1 MQNDGQLN
9 NNNEQ
14 GLGLIMGN
22 HATWNQPVEYDLDD
36 LLGPEDHHVDT
47 NQRSDDEDRR
57 PESGTPPS
65 KRAKRFSV
73 QQVQELEAMFQVCTH
88 PDPRARRE
96 LGRKVGIEEWQV
108 RFWFQNRR
116 SSTKLKACGN
126 EIRDMQ
132 QENTKLRAENIEL
145 KQLIQNPAC
154 FRCRDPAGADQIAS
168 EKWRLLNE
176 KSRLKDELL
185 RAKAYQGS
193 IIREAERPQ
202 SMSSEHQA
210 SAYTHLVPFTYNSRA
225 NKAALLS
232 HAERALKE
240 FVMLATKGQPMWMPT
255 TDGEVLSDQEYD
267 LHTFPGLLGLCPRG
281 FIVEATRETDKIKGD
296 AVDLVSILTNAA
308 QWSEMFPDIVA
319 YVRSTDVISSSST
332 SSSQDGLIQLMDVE
346 FWVQSPRLLTRNV
359 KFVRF
364 SKKMAERKWAV
375 VDVSDD
381 GNNGDE
387 QESSE
392 TSFADYRLLP
402 SGCLIEDMSGG
413 FCKVTWV
420 VHGEYL
426 EATVPE
432 LFRQFFRSGQ
442 AFGACRWLRSLHRQ
456 CEYMA
461 VLGSSHVPSSS
472 SSSSGA
478 AMSPLGKKGVLELA
492 KRMKVS
498 FYAAVSGPVTI
509 ASTSIVDQWCVSSGS
524 TGAERVDAAVRMV
537 TWNCAEIMPGE
548 PAITVL
554 SATTTVRLPGTPPQ
568 RVFEYI
574 CNSQRR
580 GDWDNFVNGGPVQEV
595 GYVPTSARL
604 HGNSISILRPTVVA
618 DGSHGTNNNMVILQQ
633 SSTDASGSLVVYSL
647 VEENVMRGI
656 MGGADSSIFLLPSGF
671 AILPDGHGKAHY
683 TAARSSSSAAPID
696 HSNGEG
702 ALLTVASLGMLS
714 SSPSG
719 GVAARSFDD
728 AGEKLCNVIK
738 KIRDAVGAKN
748 VIMA

>member
-1 MQNDGQLN
+1 MENDGQLN
-9 NNNEQ
+9 NNNVQ
-14 GLGLIMGN
+14 GLSLIMGN
-22 HATWNQPVEYDLDD
+22 HAAWNQPVEYELDA
-36 LLGPEDHHVDT
+36 LLGAEDHHVDT
-47 NQRSDDEDRR
+47 NQRSDDEDRC
-57 PESGTPPS
+57 PGSGTPPS

-88 PDPRARRE
+88 PDPRARQE
-96 LGRKVGIEEWQV
+96 LGRKVGLGEWQV

-132 QENTKLRAENIEL
+132 QENTKLRADNIEL
-145 KQLIQNPAC
+145 KQLVQNPTC
-154 FRCRDPAGADQIAS
+154 FRCRDPAGANQLVS
-168 EKWRLLNE
+168 ENWRLLNE
-176 KSRLKDELL
+176 NARLKDELL
-185 RAKAYQGS
+185 RAKAYQDS
-193 IIREAERPQ
+193 VIREAERPQ

-210 SAYTHLVPFTYNSRA
+210 SAYTHPVPFTYNCRT
-225 NKAALLS
+225 NKAALVS

-240 FVMLATKGQPMWMPT
+240 FVMLATKGQPMWIPT
-255 TDGEVLSDQEYD
+255 IDGEVLGDQEYD

-281 FIVEATRETDKIKGD
+281 FIVEATRETDMIRGD
-296 AVDLVSILTNAA
+296 AMDLVSILTKAA

-332 SSSQDGLIQLMDVE
+332 SSSHDGLIQLMDVE
-346 FWVQSPRLLTRNV
+346 FWVQSPRLLSRNV
-359 KFVRF
+359 KFLRF

-375 VDVSDD
+375 VDVSVD

-387 QESSE
+387 QQSNG
-392 TSFADYRLLP
+392 TSYAGYRLLP
-402 SGCLIEDMSGG
+402 SGCLMEDMSGG

-426 EATVPE
+426 ESTVPE
-432 LFRQFFRSGQ
+432 LFKQFFRSGQ
-442 AFGACRWLRSLHRQ
+442 AFGACRWLRSLQRQ

-461 VLGSSHVPSSS
+461 VLGSSHIPSSS
-472 SSSSGA
+472 SSSSA
-478 AMSPLGKKGVLELA
+478 ISPLGKRGVLELA
-492 KRMKVS
+492 RRMKES

-509 ASTSIVDQWCVSSGS
+509 ASTNIVDQWCVSSG

-548 PAITVL
+548 PATTVL
-554 SATTTVRLPGTPPQ
+554 SATTTVRLPGTPPL

-580 GDWDNFVNGGPVQEV
+580 GEWDNFVNGGPVEEV
-595 GYVPTSARL
+595 SYVPISARL
-604 HGNSISILRPTVVA
+604 HGNSVCILRPTVVA
-618 DGSHGTNNNMVILQQ
+618 DGSHGKNSNDMLILQQ

-683 TAARSSSSAAPID
+683 TAVSSSSSAPN
-696 HSNGEG
+696 NGEG

-719 GVAARSFDD
+719 GLAARSFDD
-728 AGEKLCNVIK
+728 AGEHLCNMIK
-738 KIRDAVGAKN
+738 KIRDSVGANN